1 MTPATGDGGR
11 AALRAHLIASRIAGE
26 VTTSREVNLRNAR
39 RMAEGLPKYAFGLVP
54 LRPWTADEVVQVMVE
69 RVGIDPDVGHLEG
82 QDRIDPALTLAQLE
96 RWRQRLAQAAAGRER
111 VLVATGHPTGVLAI
125 HLRVVTA
132 LRAAGC
138 EVLVP
143 ELDWSWPWP
152 GDQEWARSRP
162 RHVRAVGGVH
172 LLASG
177 GELLHTHLPEPM
189 RAVLAALDAP
199 SGPGRPDLV
208 VADHGWAGAA
218 VQAGHE
224 VLALADCNDPA
235 LFVAEHEGRPIVTV
249 PLDDN
254 VLPQLYDPIS
264 AHLTS
269 WRTR

>member
-1 MTPATGDGGR
+1 MSTGVD
-11 AALRAHLIASRIAGE
+11 LRDHLVRHRIAGD
-26 VTTSREVNLRNAR
+26 VATTRENNLRNFA
-39 RMAEGLPKYAFGLVP
+39 RMAEGREKHDFGLVP
-54 LRPWTADEVVQVMVE
+54 LRTWTADEVALVMAE
-69 RVGIDPDVGHLEG
+69 RCGTSADLTHVKGQDTIDPDLAV
-82 QDRIDPALTLAQLE
+82 AQLD
-96 RWRQRLAQAAAGRER
+96 RWCDRLALAASRQER
-111 VLVATGHPTGVLAI
+111 VLLATGHPTGILAI
-125 HLRVVTA
+125 HLEVAAA

-138 EVLVP
+138 RVLVP
-143 ELDWSWPWP
+143 EMDWTWPWDA
-152 GDQEWARSRP
+152 GSWGRARP

-189 RAVLAALDAP
+189 HAVLAALDAP

-208 VADHGWAGAA
+208 IADHGWAGAA